1 MFSWYLPIGDEKES
15 AGQRGHEK
23 ETEKHYELIA
33 KRYYLIL
40 SFLA

>member
-1 MFSWYLPIGDEKES
+1 MDKERES

-23 ETEKHYELIA
+23 KKEKHYELIA
-33 KRYYLIL
+33 TGYNLML